1 MINRDNEM
9 REIALDQ
16 LARGALDRRRFLE
29 LIASTGLIA
38 SLGAAGLDRA
48 LAAGETQRAN
58 RAQIRDSYDYVVVG
72 AGTAGCILAAGL
84 AEAGADVLLIEAG
97 GSDDLPQIA
106 TPGMWFT
113 NVGGECDWHMHA
125 APSHYLAGRRA
136 PVSAGRVLGG
146 GGSINAMAWVRG
158 LASDF
163 DGWGAGGCRGWSFKD
178 LLPIFKR
185 IEDWQGGANAWRGA
199 GGPVS
204 IITSSDP
211 HPTARAFI
219 EAARD
224 MGMPVRDDLNAPMR
238 KGAGYLNLNITRQ
251 GTRASTARS
260 FLRPALARSNLTLL
274 LDTQVTKLAFAA
286 SRCIGAT
293 ILDAGGSLRSV
304 LATREVLVTSGGI
317 GSAKLLMLSGIGD
330 AADLLPKGVEMVADL
345 KGVGR
350 NLQDHA
356 LMLGVILSYQG
367 KIPPISPVSNAGEV
381 AAFVRS
387 SRAGTEPDIEILTAE
402 YPAVTPEI
410 RAKFGAP
417 PADAFTLAA
426 SCIRPTSR
434 GTVTLQ
440 DKDWRTPPVIDGAYL
455 ATEHDLDVSTEAI
468 ELARAL
474 GRQKGFD
481 EIRVAELVPGRK
493 LDKEALHDFARNAAI
508 SFGHS
513 VGSCRMGMGTDAVV
527 DPELRVHGIDGLRVC
542 DSSIMPTIV
551 SGPTNAAAHV
561 IASKALDLITR
572 R

>member
-1 MINRDNEM
+1 MINRDNEAL
-9 REIALDQ
+9 EITLDK
-16 LARGALDRRRFLE
+16 LARGGLDRRRFLE
-29 LIASTGLIA
+29 VAGSFGLIA
-38 SLGAAGLDRA
+38 SLNAAGLDQA
-48 LAAGETQRAN
+48 LAASETQQAN
-58 RAQIRDSYDYVVVG
+58 RARIRDSYDYVVVG

-84 AEAGADVLLIEAG
+84 AEAGADILLVEAG
-97 GSDDLPQIA
+97 GSDNLRRIR

-113 NVGGECDWHMHA
+113 NVGGERDWHMHT
-125 APSHYLAGRRA
+125 APSRYLAGRRA

-163 DGWGAGGCRGWSFKD
+163 DGWSAGGCNGWRFED

-185 IEDWQGGANAWRGA
+185 IEDWQGGANAWRGT

-204 IITSSDP
+204 IITSSAP
-211 HPTARAFI
+211 HPTARAFR

-238 KGAGYLNLNITRQ
+238 EGAGYLNLNITKQ
-251 GTRASTARS
+251 GTRASTARC

-274 LDTQVTKLAFAA
+274 LDKQVTKLAFVG
-286 SRCIGAT
+286 SRCTGAT
-293 ILDAGGSLRSV
+293 ILDERGGLRTIS
-304 LATREVLVTSGGI
+304 ATREVLVTSGGI

-330 AADLLPKGVEMVADL
+330 ADDLRPQGIEMVANL

-356 LMLGVILSYQG
+356 LLLGVVLSYKG
-367 KIPPISPVSNAGEV
+367 KMPPISPISNAGEV

-387 SRAGTEPDIEILTAE
+387 SKAGTEPDLEILTSE
-402 YPAVTPEI
+402 YPAATPEI
-410 RAKFGAP
+410 RGKFGAP
-417 PADAFTLAA
+417 PADAFTVAA

-434 GTVTLQ
+434 GTVRLQ
-440 DKDWRTPPVIDGAYL
+440 DKDWRTLPVIDGAYL
-455 ATEHDLDVSTEAI
+455 ATEHDLDVAAEGI
-468 ELARAL
+468 ELAREL

-481 EIRVAELVPGRK
+481 EIRVAELIPGQK
-493 LDKEALHDFARNAAI
+493 PDKDALRDFVRNAAI

-513 VGSCRMGMGTDAVV
+513 AGTCRMGRGTDAVV

-551 SGPTNAAAHV
+551 SGPTNAATHV
-561 IASKALDLITR
+561 IASKSLDMITAR
-572 R
+572 